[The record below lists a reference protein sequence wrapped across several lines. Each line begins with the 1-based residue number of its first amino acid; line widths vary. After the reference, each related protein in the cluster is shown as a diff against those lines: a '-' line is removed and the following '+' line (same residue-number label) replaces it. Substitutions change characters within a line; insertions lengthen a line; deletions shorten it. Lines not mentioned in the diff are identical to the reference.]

1 MAGTAA
7 GAGGPAPEGPYG
19 PVLRVT
25 SGLAAGS
32 SVPLAPGTWTIGR
45 NSQSPWNFGGDN
57 AISRRHATVEV
68 SESGLV
74 SISDLGSTYGTKVN
88 GLQTDGAVKVRPGD
102 VVTVG
107 STSMELTNYST
118 GERPL
123 GGTGPGG
130 YQTPWVGDVEVG
142 VRKFLRFYFKLALTI
157 FAIVL
162 LLMGAVILVAYLH
175 SNRTVQVPSVV
186 GLDNVA
192 AFQVMGQA
200 GLTDLSVSQAST
212 SVAFGQVIGT
222 NPAAGTSVKAGTD
235 VQVAISCGPPSPGV
249 CP

>member
-1 MAGTAA
+1 M
-7 GAGGPAPEGPYG
+7 
-19 PVLRVT
+19 
-25 SGLAAGS
+25 
-32 SVPLAPGTWTIGR
+32 
-45 NSQSPWNFGGDN
+45 
-57 AISRRHATVEV
+57 EV

-212 SVAFGQVIGT
+212 S
-222 NPAAGTSVKAGTD
+222 SRSD
-235 VQVAISCGPPSPGV
+235 R
-249 CP
+249 